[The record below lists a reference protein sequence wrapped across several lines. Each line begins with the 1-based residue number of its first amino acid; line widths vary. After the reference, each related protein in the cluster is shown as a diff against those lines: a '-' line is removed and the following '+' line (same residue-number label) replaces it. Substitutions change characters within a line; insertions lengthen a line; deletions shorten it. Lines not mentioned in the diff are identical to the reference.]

1 MKKYLMLWVLTLSL
15 LTPSVWA
22 LTLDEAR
29 TQGRVGETLNGYLVA
44 LKNDAETQKLVLD
57 INHARRASY
66 QQLADSNHL
75 SVDEVAK
82 MQGKNWLSAPG
93 RENMSRE
100 LMANGCVNNRFPTI
114 FLPQNAFLYW

>member
-1 MKKYLMLWVLTLSL
+1 MKKYLILWVLTLSL

-75 SVDEVAK
+75 PVDEVAK
-82 MQGKNWLSAPG
+82 MAGKNWLSAPG

-114 FLPQNAFLYW
+114 FLPQNAFLYG